1 MFKPYFKPGGG
12 KARGMVVIA
21 VIAVNQKARCANQTD
36 ELQNLS
42 IRLAIDQQKIGLKV
56 ALSMVAPVSSQRMV
70 AISFG

>member
-12 KARGMVVIA
+12 KARGMV

-42 IRLAIDQQKIGLKV
+42 IRLAIDQQQIGLKV